1 MEDMTHDE
9 LEKLLT
15 SKGIPMEKFYEF
27 MHGQTISKNEQ
38 GETVYYG
45 CDIDRFLKGKA
56 VID

>member
-9 LEKLLT
+9 VEKILT
-15 SKGIPMEKFYEF
+15 SKGIPMKKFYEF
-27 MHGQTISKNEQ
+27 IAGQTISKNGQ
-38 GETVYYG
+38 GEIVYYG